1 MNKQALVLRQV
12 KGQQIAHLEGAIRR
26 FSDDVYYVKSQ
37 SGHGEYTVYH
47 VPMGWNCSCP
57 DAKFRLVKCKHLWAV
72 EISRAIREKV
82 QSRTVIEPINAQACP
97 LCQSVQIAKHG
108 VRHNK
113 YGAIQRYICK
123 ECDHWFVINL
133 GFERMKATPQ
143 VITSA
148 MQLYFTG
155 ESLRNVQNF
164 LRLQGVDVS
173 HVAVYKWIKKYVA
186 LMEKYLEQIKPQV
199 SDVWRADELF
209 VKIKGNMKYLFAMM
223 DDQTRWLIAQ
233 EVAEGKFTHDARHLF
248 QMSREAVGKKPKVLI
263 TDGLNSYH
271 DAFMKEYWSNR
282 LDSRSEHVQD
292 IRFDG
297 TIHSNKMERMN
308 GEIRDREKVMRGLK
322 RTDTPILTGYQIYH
336 NYLRP
341 HESLGGK
348 TPAEKAGIEV
358 RGTNKWITIIQN
370 ASKKP

>member
-1 MNKQALVLRQV
+1 
-12 KGQQIAHLEGAIRR
+12 
-26 FSDDVYYVKSQ
+26 
-37 SGHGEYTVYH
+37 
-47 VPMGWNCSCP
+47 
-57 DAKFRLVKCKHLWAV
+57 VKCKHLWAM

-97 LCQSVQIAKHG
+97 LCQSLNIAKHG

-113 YGAIQRYICK
+113 YGNIKRYICR
-123 ECDHWFVINL
+123 ECGHWFVINL

-164 LRLQGVDVS
+164 LRLQGVNVS

-199 SDVWRADELF
+199 SDVLRADELF

-233 EVAEGKFTHDARHLF
+233 EVAEGKFTHDAQHLF
-248 QMSREAVGKKPKVLI
+248 QMSREAADKKPRFCYTLGTCFLLLQVGTRAASAKSSVAEFSFSSVKSRLLAFPQCLVI
-263 TDGLNSYH
+263 NSGI
-271 DAFMKEYWSNR
+271 NR
-282 LDSRSEHVQD
+282 LD
-292 IRFDG
+292 
-297 TIHSNKMERMN
+297 
-308 GEIRDREKVMRGLK
+308 
-322 RTDTPILTGYQIYH
+322 
-336 NYLRP
+336 
-341 HESLGGK
+341 
-348 TPAEKAGIEV
+348 
-358 RGTNKWITIIQN
+358 
-370 ASKKP
+370 